1 MARKKT
7 DENVA
12 RKHKVT
18 VRFTDDEISTIRTE
32 STQAGLSVSE
42 YIRTQICKGKV
53 VVKLDGS
60 TPNKNQRPL
69 LEEYHKIGVNLN
81 QIAHHLNS
89 GDLAYE
95 QVVDDIKRYVGDLKK
110 LRDKAMNEKK

>member
-12 RKHKVT
+12 RKYKVT
-18 VRFTDDEISTIRTE
+18 VRFTDDEITAIRSE
-32 STQAGLSVSE
+32 SSQSGLSVSE
-42 YIRTQICKGKV
+42 YIRTQICRGKV
-53 VVKLDGS
+53 VVSVKPDKDDKTRRS
-60 TPNKNQRPL
+60 L
-69 LEEYHKIGVNLN
+69 LEEYHKIGINLN

-95 QVVDDIKRYVGDLKK
+95 QVVNDVRQYVGELRK
-110 LRDKAMNEKK
+110 LREKGMNGE